1 MRLLVTRPE
10 PDATALKAQLIG
22 MGHEVFV
29 EPLLRPVFHELD
41 PQEVDFL
48 EAQAL
53 IATSR
58 NGVRALAQS
67 PLLSAA
73 VSLPIYTVGPGTAGT
88 AQALGFEQVLQG
100 PRDARA
106 LVGFVAEH
114 ADVNAGSLIYL
125 AGERKSVDVGGE
137 LRHLGFHVQEPVVY
151 SVATAEKLGA
161 PIIARFQA
169 GEVDGVLLM
178 STQTARTYARLM
190 LGCGLSGKLQR
201 TMHFCLSAE
210 VAKALEILGGPPS
223 SVPSQPNLKALLTL
237 VARSV
242 SNLP

>member
-10 PDATALKAQLIG
+10 PDANVLKAQLIG
-22 MGHEVFV
+22 LGHEVFV

-67 PLLSAA
+67 PMLTAA
-73 VSLPIYTVGPGTAGT
+73 TRLPIYAVGPGTAGT
-88 AQALGFEQVLQG
+88 AQALGFNHVLQG
-100 PRDARA
+100 PRDAQA
-106 LVGFVAEH
+106 LVGFIAEH

-125 AGERKSVDVGGE
+125 AGERKAVDVGEE
-137 LRHLGFHVQEPVVY
+137 LRHLGFHVLEPIVY
-151 SVATAEKLGA
+151 SVVTADRLGA
-161 PIIARFQA
+161 PIIARFEA
-169 GEVDGVLLM
+169 GEVDGVLLL
-178 STQTARTYARLM
+178 SAQTARTYARLM
-190 LGCGLSGKLQR
+190 LGCRLSGKLQR

-210 VAKALEILGGPPS
+210 IAKALDILGSPPS

-237 VARSV
+237 VARGV

>member
-10 PDATALKAQLIG
+10 PDASVLKAQLIG
-22 MGHEVFV
+22 MGHEVLV

-67 PLLSAA
+67 PLLAAAA
-73 VSLPIYTVGPGTAGT
+73 VLPIYAVGPGTAGT
-88 AQALGFEQVLQG
+88 AMALGFSQVLQG

-106 LVGFVAEH
+106 LVGFIAEH

-125 AGERKSVDVGGE
+125 AGERKAVDVGGE

-151 SVATAEKLGA
+151 SVVTAEQLGA
-161 PIIARFQA
+161 PLVARFEA
-169 GEVDGVLLM
+169 GEVDGVLLL
-178 STQTARTYARLM
+178 SAQTARTYARLM
-190 LGCGLSGKLQR
+190 LGCGLRGKLQQ
-201 TMHFCLSAE
+201 TMHYCLSVE

-237 VARSV
+237 VARGV
-242 SNLP
+242 SSLP

>member
-10 PDATALKAQLIG
+10 PDASVMKAQLIA

-67 PLLSAA
+67 PLLSTA

-88 AQALGFEQVLQG
+88 AQALGFQQVLQG

-106 LVGFVAEH
+106 LVGFIADN

-125 AGERKSVDVGGE
+125 AGERKSVDIGEE

-151 SVATAEKLGA
+151 SVMTAERLSA
-161 PIIARFQA
+161 PIAARFQA
-169 GEVDGVLLM
+169 SEVDGVLLL
-178 STQTARTYARLM
+178 SAQTGRTYARLI
-190 LGCGLSGKLQR
+190 LGCGLSGKLHR
-201 TMHFCLSAE
+201 TMHYCLSAE
-210 VAKALEILGGPPS
+210 IAKVLDILGELPS

-237 VARSV
+237 VARGV

>member
-67 PLLSAA
+67 PLLPAA

-125 AGERKSVDVGGE
+125 AGERKAVDVGGE

-151 SVATAEKLGA
+151 SAATAERLGA
-161 PIIARFQA
+161 PIVARFNA
-169 GEVDGVLLM
+169 GEVDGVLLL
-178 STQTARTYARLM
+178 SAQTARTYARLM
-190 LGCGLSGKLQR
+190 LGCGLSGKLQQ
-201 TMHFCLSAE
+201 TMHFCLSADI
-210 VAKALEILGGPPS
+210 ARALDILGRPPS
-223 SVPSQPNLKALLTL
+223 SVPNVPNLKALLTL
-237 VARSV
+237 VARGV
-242 SNLP
+242 SDLP